1 MPSYVMSMG
10 IHKHEWSNSDMSW
23 SISKNPKKG
32 KNMKT
37 IISNLILK
45 LAKNKIVSYIENLM
59 TSKNVSVKSIGEK
72 AEKAAKVCSHIAEL
86 C

>member
-1 MPSYVMSMG
+1 MQ
-10 IHKHEWSNSDMSW
+10 WANSDNGHQ
-23 SISKNPKKG
+23 IKIRKKG
-32 KNMKT
+32 KSMKT
-37 IISNLILK
+37 LISNLILK

-72 AEKAAKVCSHIAEL
+72 AEKAAKVCSHLAEL